1 MSSQVNI
8 KFAQREISI
17 VVHADQAM
25 AQDAARDWL
34 DAQFIALD
42 GEPLRPSGK
51 LLRADKVLVVAREAG
66 LTRFDDPVWAHSFAA
81 AAVALLERPLLR
93 LDTLGMTVSY

>member
-1 MSSQVNI
+1 MSSQVHV

-25 AQDAARDWL
+25 TQEAARDWL

-66 LTRFDDPVWAHSFAA
+66 LARFDDPLWAQSFAA